1 MPERSR
7 PSPHALSERLAAT
20 MGAERVDALPAT
32 VIHGMGAVLE
42 VRPADER
49 QLADVLALGSRE
61 RLGVCVVGGGTKL
74 GWGDRPTRFDLLV
87 RTTGLPARCDVDA
100 DDLTLTAAAGVS
112 VAEARAQA
120 LALGRILPLDSGA
133 PHQAT
138 VGGVTAT
145 GDQGAR
151 GAAYGAVRDMVL
163 GLRATLAD
171 GTEVRFGGRTMKNVA
186 GYDMTKL
193 FVGSFG
199 VLGVI
204 TEVTFRLLPL
214 PDSQALAIVP
224 LRSLAEGRAIAARIL
239 DSYLQPLALEVVSP
253 GLADWAGLA
262 PTAGPPSADVLL
274 AAFAGH
280 SSAVERSVSEVL
292 GLAGATEATI
302 LRDADAEAALE
313 ALTGFSAVATSG
325 SGGTSGPQG
334 VSVKARASVAISA
347 AWGLVE
353 TAVSMAD
360 SKELGLAYRIGAER
374 GIVDLWVGARPG
386 GRPSGESHTESLAAW
401 TAGVR
406 QAAVAAG
413 GHLTVAG
420 GLELLPPGF
429 SVWGE
434 QGASVAIM
442 KRIKE
447 RFDPNGTLNP
457 GRFVGGI

>member
-151 GAAYGAVRDMVL
+151 GAAYGAVRDMV
-163 GLRATLAD
+163 
-171 GTEVRFGGRTMKNVA
+171 TMKNVA

-280 SSAVERSVSEVL
+280 SPAVERSVSEVL